1 MIPLNWCFILLIKRY
16 LMRRKYVYDFFDTG
30 YLYLDI
36 RSGEAHQKGHIPG
49 SISVPLGYE
58 LKGMG
63 RKTGKTGNAG
73 RRLLAE
79 AAATW
84 ASGIMTGKVPDQPL
98 IIYNTDGGIA
108 AEFARDAIAGT
119 IGAFILRGGYRN
131 YRRNVRRLFGH
142 QFPFVVLAG
151 KTGTGK
157 TLLLQKMH
165 NNDIQVLNL
174 EKLAGTAGSA
184 FGRIG
189 IGEPQ
194 PSQEQFENLLAHVL
208 MRFNTGQP
216 IFAEEETRPLGQCY
230 LPAPLADQLAA
241 APRIILQ
248 LPKAE
253 RIRNLVNAYAGIDDP
268 GLIRAVHSIT
278 PRLGEALAGKLI
290 KLVQQ
295 KAYEEVAGHLLD
307 YYDHAAGYST
317 CQRDHDRVIKAD
329 SMDELFEKTMRT
341 ATDLKGFTK

>member
-1 MIPLNWCFILLIKRY
+1 
-16 LMRRKYVYDFFDTG
+16 MRRKYIYDCFDTG

-58 LKGMG
+58 LKGIG

-108 AEFARDAIAGT
+108 AEFARDAISGT
-119 IGAFILRGGYRN
+119 FSAFILRGGYRK

-142 QFPFVVLAG
+142 QFPFIVLAG

-165 NNDIQVLNL
+165 HHGKQVLNL
-174 EKLAGTAGSA
+174 EALAGTAGSA

-194 PSQEQFENLLAHVL
+194 PSQEQFENLLAHSL
-208 MRFNTGQP
+208 MSFNPGQP
-216 IFAEEETRPLGQCY
+216 IFVEEETRPLGQCY
-230 LPAPLADQLAA
+230 LPAPLADQLSA
-241 APRIILQ
+241 APRIILH

-253 RIRNLVNAYAGIDDP
+253 RVRNLVKAYAGIDDP
-268 GLIRAVHSIT
+268 ALIRAIHSVS
-278 PRLGEALAGKLI
+278 PRLGEKLAGRLI
-290 KLVQQ
+290 ELVHQ
-295 KAYEEVAGHLLD
+295 KAYEEVAGQLLS
-307 YYDHAAGYST
+307 YYDHAAGYNT
-317 CQRDHDRVIKAD
+317 PRPGHTRIIKAD
-329 SMDELFEKTMRT
+329 NLDALFNEVMNMST
-341 ATDLKGFTK
+341 ALKGSRK